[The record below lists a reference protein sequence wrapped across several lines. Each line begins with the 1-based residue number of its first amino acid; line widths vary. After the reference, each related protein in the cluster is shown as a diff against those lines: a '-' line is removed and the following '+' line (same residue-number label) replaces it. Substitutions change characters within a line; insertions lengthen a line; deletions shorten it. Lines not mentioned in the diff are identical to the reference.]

1 MAAQG
6 WSTVRGRTARAGA
19 AAGAVLLLAVGCT
32 TQEDRRPTVVQEA
45 PSAPPPASAASP
57 SASAAAPSAS
67 PSSTRTPTSAATSSA
82 SAAPSAPS
90 APPTRT
96 ATPSAPPASPA
107 PRPAAPTRLTVSAA
121 APGGLDLVRGGAARE
136 FAVTL
141 AGGNVRA
148 YTALKIVF
156 QMETMIG
163 EDPGPLPAGNGFV
176 LERRDPSS
184 GVWRPVELRV
194 ANDVQPHFLFSGGA
208 PLAREAI
215 RTERF
220 RIRAGAEGPTGSLPL
235 MIRVVDTAAPPSA
248 TAEQGVPAR
257 TSLTVAA
264 RRA

>member
-6 WSTVRGRTARAGA
+6 WSTVRRRTARAGA
-19 AAGAVLLLAVGCT
+19 AAGAVLLLAVGCA
-32 TQEDRRPTVVQEA
+32 TQEDQRPTVVQEA
-45 PSAPPPASAASP
+45 PSAPPPASAASAP
-57 SASAAAPSAS
+57 VSAAPSAS
-67 PSSTRTPTSAATSSA
+67 PSPTGTATPSA

-90 APPTRT
+90 AAPTRT

-148 YTALKIVF
+148 YTALKVVF
-156 QMETMIG
+156 QMEMMIG

-208 PLAREAI
+208 PLAREAM

-220 RIRAGAEGPTGSLPL
+220 RIRAGAEGPIGSLPL
-235 MIRVVDTAAPPSA
+235 MIRVVDTTAPPSA
-248 TAEQGVPAR
+248 PAEQGVPAR
-257 TSLTVAA
+257 TSLAVAA